1 MNLLTLFK
9 TYAEQIE
16 SMQLLILLINVVV
29 HVFFAGAVA
38 RDAGQIQKLGR
49 DTALVTGYL
58 WAFATLIGGVFVAMG
73 YWLIHHSNL
82 TSPVSRNRG

>member
-73 YWLIHHSNL
+73 DWLIHHSNL